1 MHWLNVCVNCFLNRW
16 FCYWILKSCCY
27 FEICNNFTAPRWQSA
42 PHECPGFKATST
54 FSLLLPSW
62 LLYFFPLDPCLPP
75 APETSGFQ
83 TLVFIWL
90 PKTACWNAYPRPQP
104 PGFDLAGLGTCVVD
118 WCLRGWVRLVSFW
131 KELTE
136 VEVSYEAQGYKLWEW
151 WLPLTGFRLSASL
164 LVDFLPAR
172 LI

>member
-75 APETSGFQ
+75 APKISNFGLYLTPKDSLLKCISPSPTPRFWSGRLGNLCCWLVPQRLGEAGFLLKRTHWGRGALWGTRLQTLRMMASSYWVSTLCFFASGFPSSP
-83 TLVFIWL
+83 THL
-90 PKTACWNAYPRPQP
+90 K
-104 PGFDLAGLGTCVVD
+104 
-118 WCLRGWVRLVSFW
+118 
-131 KELTE
+131 
-136 VEVSYEAQGYKLWEW
+136 
-151 WLPLTGFRLSASL
+151 
-164 LVDFLPAR
+164 
-172 LI
+172 